1 MHLEPTPAPLLSK
14 RMRYV
19 AATVV
24 AATLAALVP
33 ARAAVAS
40 PFPSPFSG
48 PWAGR
53 VSHNC
58 ARDHWP
64 WGCLAECESGGRWHA
79 NTGNHYYGGLQ
90 FGQHTWVAFGGLA
103 CAPRADLARRE
114 EQIKI
119 AKLVVDAQGW
129 DAWPVCAKRYKLR
142 DRTRVVN
149 PGRTF

>member
-1 MHLEPTPAPLLSK
+1 
-14 RMRYV
+14 MRYV

-24 AATLAALVP
+24 ATTLAVLVP

-40 PFPSPFSG
+40 PSSG

-64 WGCLAECESGGRWHA
+64 WGCLAKCESGGRWHA
-79 NTGNHYYGGLQ
+79 NTGNHHYGGLQ
-90 FGQHTWVAFGGLA
+90 FRQATWVAFGGRRY
-103 CAPRADLARRE
+103 APRADLARRE
-114 EQIKI
+114 QQIKV
-119 AKLVVDAQGW
+119 AKLVVRAQGW
-129 DAWPVCAKRYKLR
+129 GAWPVCAKRYKLR
-142 DRTRVVN
+142 GHTRVMN

>member
-1 MHLEPTPAPLLSK
+1 MHLEPTSSPLLSK

-24 AATLAALVP
+24 ATTLAVLVP

-40 PFPSPFSG
+40 PSPFSG

-64 WGCLAECESGGRWHA
+64 WGCLAKCESGGRWHA
-79 NTGNHYYGGLQ
+79 NTGNHHYGGLQ
-90 FGQHTWVAFGGLA
+90 FRQATWVAFGGRRY
-103 CAPRADLARRE
+103 APRADLARRE
-114 EQIKI
+114 QQIKV
-119 AKLVVDAQGW
+119 AKLVVRAQGW
-129 DAWPVCAKRYKLR
+129 GAWPVCAKRYKLR
-142 DRTRVVN
+142 GHHV
-149 PGRTF
+149 

>member
-1 MHLEPTPAPLLSK
+1 MHLEPTSSPLLSK

-24 AATLAALVP
+24 ATTLAVLVP

-40 PFPSPFSG
+40 PSSG

-64 WGCLAECESGGRWHA
+64 WGCLAKCESGGRWHA
-79 NTGNHYYGGLQ
+79 NTGNHHYGGLQ
-90 FGQHTWVAFGGLA
+90 FRQATWVAFGGLA
-103 CAPRADLARRE
+103 YAPRADLARRE
-114 EQIKI
+114 QQIKV
-119 AKLVVDAQGW
+119 AKLVVRAQGW
-129 DAWPVCAKRYKLR
+129 GAWPVCAKRYKLR
-142 DRTRVVN
+142 GHTRVMN